1 VVLKAIDGEE
11 SRYWLRILGIAVVIA
26 IVATVVFGELGSMR
40 SVLVSLAHSV
50 IFTFCMAGLVAGVMP
65 WLVPRLAAQP
75 LAVKWLLVVAALLVM
90 AVGGT
95 ALAAGLITV
104 LGLGGK
110 MPFAARF
117 VANIRIVSLIAVGL
131 GIGMT
136 LYETLRHRLEETT
149 AELRARELEQER
161 TRKLALE
168 AQLSSLESRLQ
179 PHFLFNTLNAIS
191 ALIQQ
196 DPQRAERTVERLAAL
211 LRASLDATGRGTV
224 PLAREMEIVGDYL
237 EIEQARFGPRL
248 SCALDVTPEAADCD
262 VLPLSIQTLVENS
275 VKHAVAPRRIGGRLG
290 VTARAEDA
298 RLTIEVW
305 DDGPGFS
312 LDTIPPGH
320 GLDTLSKRLAV
331 RFGPAARLTVG
342 RRDAGT
348 VVTLSLPRTAAAVSV
363 P

>member
-1 VVLKAIDGEE
+1 MLKAICGEE
-11 SRYWLRILGIAVVIA
+11 SRYWLRILGIGVVIT

-40 SVLVSLAHSV
+40 SVLVSFAHSV
-50 IFTFCMAGLVAGVMP
+50 IYAFCTVGLVGGVMP

-75 LAVKWLLVVAALLVM
+75 LAVKWLLVVTALLVM

-104 LGLGGK
+104 LGLGSK
-110 MPFAARF
+110 VPFTARF
-117 VANIRIVSLIAVGL
+117 LANLRTVSLIAVGL

-136 LYETLRHRLEETT
+136 LYETLRHRLEKTT
-149 AELRARELEQER
+149 AELRAQELEQER

-196 DPQRAERTVERLAAL
+196 DPERAERTVERLAAL

-224 PLAREMEIVGDYL
+224 PLAREMEIVADYL
-237 EIEQARFGPRL
+237 EIEQTRFGPRL
-248 SCALDVTPEAADCD
+248 SCALDVAPEVAGCD

-275 VKHAVAPRRIGGRLG
+275 VKHAVAPRRTGGRLG
-290 VTARAEDA
+290 VTARVEDS

-312 LDTIPPGH
+312 LDTLPPGH
-320 GLDTLSKRLAV
+320 GLDTLSRRLAV
-331 RFGPAARLTVG
+331 RFGPAATLKVG
-342 RRDAGT
+342 RRDGGT
-348 VVTLSLPRTAAAVSV
+348 LVTLSLPRTVAAVSA